1 MSKKL
6 MATISL
12 VFMFAA
18 AALAFSAM
26 PAAAAPDS
34 PGACNMLHVS
44 STGFA
49 GMLKASDQGL
59 GNMIDLI
66 LASEASGCS
75 P

>member
-12 VFMFAA
+12 MFVFATAA
-18 AALAFSAM
+18 VAFSAT
-26 PAAAAPDS
+26 PAAAAPAS

-44 STGFA
+44 STGYT
-49 GMLKASDQGL
+49 GMGKASDQGL
-59 GNMIDLI
+59 GNMIELI
-66 LASEASGCS
+66 LASLASGCS